1 MPECAESS
9 WEECRTA
16 LSQTDCC
23 LGQKLEGTLCILN
36 NMFSIVGKVYCYIK
50 CCLWIHIIKLDST
63 LSWTALSFELA
74 LYILENAQLSAVA
87 VWDKHICGF
96 AKIFQINPKKLLYVY
111 VNWLTI
117 FKKKKKLYPVL
128 LVLQP
133 FSIFPQTP
141 DPYSSVIF
149 VTFLLLILVL
159 HYYIF
164 W

>member
-23 LGQKLEGTLCILN
+23 LGQKLELTITINIC
-36 NMFSIVGKVYCYIK
+36 MYSVVVKVYCYIK
-50 CCLWIHIIKLDST
+50 CRLWIRKIKLDSM

-74 LYILENAQLSAVA
+74 LYVYTRQRSALRCRRLRQIYLRIRKNLLDLK
-87 VWDKHICGF
+87 WLMICEKK
-96 AKIFQINPKKLLYVY
+96 KIKYVY
-111 VNWLTI
+111 H
-117 FKKKKKLYPVL
+117 VL